1 MGEHAELPIDRT
13 AILAPTEGLSTL
25 PQHLQVSCKQCYSKP
40 IIPEFAEYTA
50 KLKDFCRG

>member
-13 AILAPTEGLSTL
+13 AILALTEGLSTL

>member
-13 AILAPTEGLSTL
+13 AILALTL

-40 IIPEFAEYTA
+40 IIPELAEYTA